1 MPQAL
6 VIYYSKT
13 GHTKKMAQAVA
24 QGIRAT
30 KVSATLTEVAKAKI
44 EDMLDADAVV
54 LGSPCYY
61 GTMAAEMKAFLDSSV
76 KEHGKL
82 AGKVG
87 GAFSSAGML
96 GGGSETTVISLL
108 EALLI
113 HGMIVRGHAKIA
125 HYGPVAIGDPDAR
138 ALDECVKYGK
148 GIGELTLKLAK
159 S

>member
-1 MPQAL
+1 MPKAV

-13 GHTKKMAQAVA
+13 GHTKKMAQAIA
-24 QGIRAT
+24 KGIQAT
-30 KVSATLTEVAKAKI
+30 KVNTDLKEVAKARI
-44 EDMLDADAVV
+44 EDLLGADAVV

-82 AGKVG
+82 ARKVG

-96 GGGSETTVISLL
+96 GGGAETTVMSLL
-108 EALLI
+108 KALLI
-113 HGMIVRGHAKIA
+113 HGMVIQGHAKIA
-125 HYGPVAIGDPDAR
+125 HYGPVAIGNPDAD

-148 GIGELTLKLAK
+148 GIGELTLKLAR
-159 S
+159 